1 MLTRMYSE
9 CANFTNALPN
19 AIKNISDFN
28 AYALLTL
35 GSNPLRRAN
44 NPDIERYLD
53 YFCSQT
59 NS

>member
-1 MLTRMYSE
+1 MYSE
-9 CANFTNALPN
+9 CANFTNVLPN

-28 AYALLTL
+28 AYVLFAL

-53 YFCSQT
+53 YFIIL
-59 NS
+59 N